1 MNIQK
6 SVAFLYTNNEILEME
21 CKKIFF
27 NCKHTNTHPKPKKKS
42 DKGGKRLT
50 YQEL

>member
-21 CKKIFF
+21 CKKKFLIA
-27 NCKHTNTHPKPKKKS
+27 NTQTPKPKKKS